1 MNTIANTPPWAH
13 HSGGRSLVEPESHR
27 ETDDGYER
35 VAAIL
40 SDDLRVIVCARRL
53 QYILQ
58 RRYAD
63 GLRGATWRAVGY
75 FLTRTSLI
83 RFCERLEALSG
94 TTLVAPLAALPE
106 KARAWR
112 KN

>member
-1 MNTIANTPPWAH
+1 MATH
-13 HSGGRSLVEPESHR
+13 HMPLRGLRFVGGGSEADPQSHR

-63 GLRGATWRAVGY
+63 GLRGVTWRAVGY

-83 RFCERLEALSG
+83 RFCERLEALTA
-94 TTLVAPLAALPE
+94 TTSTARLAALP
-106 KARAWR
+106 KRASDWA
-112 KN
+112 K